1 MLEVDSSGVKV
12 ANGNLKK
19 FIEMAN
25 KSAKSATTF
34 DDVMNLFNLNLLAT
48 SAGVA
53 GLVKAFKGL
62 VSGLKQVASLSIQ
75 NYSSF
80 ESMQKGLET
89 FFQSAEK
96 GKSKFEELRKLSNQ
110 TTFGVD
116 ELADSFTQLANVG
129 MAVDTINEKLMMLG
143 DLSGGNKM
151 KFAELVSVYSKIQS
165 TGKAGSMQLEQI
177 ATKGIPIYDMLKKI
191 GVEGTATANDVTKAF
206 QEMTKKGGQFYNAM
220 SNIND
225 TIEGKEGFISD
236 YFKEMTVNFAEAS
249 GIAEAYKG
257 ILDTVREAIGAV
269 SDWLLKINE
278 NPVSKAIF
286 QGTLAASLTLV
297 GTLLAVTIV
306 SALKKVGVEL
316 KKRISEL
323 TVIQALSGPAGWKNL
338 AVAGIVAAT
347 AGVTVLTKELI
358 KAKDKADDLA
368 NSLPKGSGGSGYSG
382 VKGFTEH
389 TYSNTKELEQQLSTH
404 STYLKEYEK
413 IENEIRNL
421 QQQAMKSFSL
431 TEIETL
437 NKYIAERQK
446 DLETYE
452 NAIAKS
458 EKRIAE
464 LKEAAKGEQ
473 FVKDVK
479 QFEKDISDMFD
490 ETSYGNS
497 LSQLQEF
504 EKELN
509 NLNAQYGVFKIAMDG
524 DSIKKAEAVINE
536 WKEKVSDMKIKIAV
550 DSQTDWQKKLQQ
562 AFGFTDKEVANGATK
577 STVTAIDEFGK
588 INTKREEL
596 YAKFAGA
603 TGYNKGDYNREYADQ
618 MQKAFFT
625 VLDSVRDG
633 TYSGTEDSL
642 KEFAKAVEEAQ
653 KKVQS
658 FSDKL
663 RNFTKTQVSNG
674 NVAGAIA
681 GTFASNMLAASSDAT
696 NFVNGMAAGGV
707 IGGVANAVGGALAT
721 VAQEVDGMDDV
732 LNPLTAAMRALTPI
746 FELFIGVLKPI
757 FTTLDGVKKVL
768 SAIVEG
774 ILRPFEPLI
783 RLITSL
789 FEKLANLFTKLF
801 DSLDPI
807 IEVIDMLV
815 GTVLN
820 GIDALLE
827 PILQGFSVVG
837 EFFNIFTELTKPFMT
852 LVNFISSIIK
862 LLAAPLRLLAMLFE
876 NLAKIIS
883 DWTKPFTSA
892 LEGVMDWIDDFLG
905 YEDEEES
912 QTVDLTDAYKSLLEA
927 MKANEE
933 EYEKRKKELNSADY
947 ASKVTGVH
955 DMILTPQG
963 NFSTDPDDYIIATKN
978 PSGLNGGNG
987 TAVIQL
993 QPIINNTMAD
1003 TANVETR
1010 TEYGENGMM
1019 NLIVKISR
1027 KVAQDY
1033 ADGTNGWD
1041 NAVSSR
1047 AYRQN
1052 GRSLVM

>member
-1 MLEVDSSGVKV
+1 MLEVDSSGVKK
-12 ANGNLKK
+12 ATDNLNAFSK
-19 FIEMAN
+19 A
-25 KSAKSATTF
+25 AKDSEKQAVTF
-34 DDVMNLFNLNLLAT
+34 DDVMNQFNLNLIAT
-48 SAGVA
+48 SAGVV

-62 VSGLKQVASLSIQ
+62 VTGLKQVASLSVQ

-165 TGKAGSMQLEQI
+165 TGKAGSMQLQQI

-206 QEMTKKGGQFYNAM
+206 QEMTKEGGQFYNAM

-347 AGVTVLTKELI
+347 AGITVLTKELI
-358 KAKDKADDLA
+358 EAKSKADGLA
-368 NSLPKGSGGSGYSG
+368 NSLPKGSGASGYSDD
-382 VKGFTEH
+382 KGFTEH
-389 TYSNTKELEQQLSTH
+389 TYSSIKELEHQTSLH
-404 STYLKEYEK
+404 STYLEEYKEL
-413 IENEIRNL
+413 ENEIRNL

-437 NKYIAERQK
+437 NKYIAEKQEESEI
-446 DLETYE
+446 LEDK
-452 NAIAKS
+452 IVKS
-458 EKRIAE
+458 DKRIEE
-464 LKEAAKGEQ
+464 LKRAAKGEQ
-473 FVKDVK
+473 FDKDAK
-479 QFEKDISDMFD
+479 QFKKDILDMFD
-490 ETSYGNS
+490 ETSYGKA
-497 LSQLQEF
+497 LSQIQEF

-509 NLNAQYGVFKIAMDG
+509 NLNAQYDVFKITMDA
-524 DSIKKAEAVINE
+524 DSMKKAEAVINE

-550 DSQTDWQKKLQQ
+550 DSQSDWQKVLSKN
-562 AFGFTDKEVANGATK
+562 FGFSDKDIANLMNSGFTGKAAGDLWKEKIGKRNSAEDTVLKKLGYTRSSDTEKNNAVDLYNTLKDLVFSIAKDENYQVTEKDTIFESLVPQIKEAANALERFGLAVDESGDIVEKQLQSFGFSLEDYAEKLKKAGLSDVQNGKTKYDGAQLKIDSLRSQYESVTETGDKE
-577 STVTAIDEFGK
+577 AIGN
-588 INTKREEL
+588 I
-596 YAKFAGA
+596 
-603 TGYNKGDYNREYADQ
+603 
-618 MQKAFFT
+618 
-625 VLDSVRDG
+625 
-633 TYSGTEDSL
+633 L
-642 KEFAKAVEEAQ
+642 KEFASAVTASGEGFAQ
-653 KKVQS
+653 MKNGYASYAGGAALSAAGNALQGTDAGNFLQGMSMGGPIVGLINMLIGAIGNVLQS
-658 FSDKL
+658 CEGFSDAFNVVTNIFKMAKPL
-663 RNFTKTQVSNG
+663 FQTLIDIINDLNQGVMTAFKPLMGILNAFGIVLKAISN
-674 NVAGAIA
+674 
-681 GTFASNMLAASSDAT
+681 
-696 NFVNGMAAGGV
+696 
-707 IGGVANAVGGALAT
+707 
-721 VAQEVDGMDDV
+721 V
-732 LNPLTAAMRALTPI
+732 LNP
-746 FELFIGVLKPI
+746 
-757 FTTLDGVKKVL
+757 
-768 SAIVEG
+768 
-774 ILRPFEPLI
+774 ILNLLVSGFG
-783 RLITSL
+783 L
-789 FEKLANLFTKLF
+789 FEWLGDLM
-801 DSLDPI
+801 
-807 IEVIDMLV
+807 EEWGLV
-815 GTVLN
+815 
-820 GIDALLE
+820 
-827 PILQGFSVVG
+827 
-837 EFFNIFTELTKPFMT
+837 TEETTEKQ
-852 LVNFISSIIK
+852 
-862 LLAAPLRLLAMLFE
+862 A
-876 NLAKIIS
+876 
-883 DWTKPFTSA
+883 
-892 LEGVMDWIDDFLG
+892 
-905 YEDEEES
+905 
-912 QTVDLTDAYKSLLEA
+912 VDLTDAYKSLLEA

-978 PSGLNGGNG
+978 PAGLNGGNG

-1003 TANVETR
+1003 TAKVETR
-1010 TEYGENGMM
+1010 TEYGDNGMM

-1052 GRSLVM
+1052 GRNLAM

>member
-1 MLEVDSSGVKV
+1 MLEVDSSGVIK
-12 ANGNLKK
+12 ATGNLKE
-19 FIEMAN
+19 F
-25 KSAKSATTF
+25 AKAAKDSEKQATTF
-34 DDVMNLFNLNLLAT
+34 DDVMNQFNVNLLAT
-48 SAGVA
+48 SAGVV

-143 DLSGGNKM
+143 DLSGGNKA

-165 TGKAGSMQLEQI
+165 VGKAGSMQLQQI

-206 QEMTKKGGQFYNAM
+206 QEMTKEGGQFYNAM
-220 SNIND
+220 SNVND
-225 TIEGKEGFISD
+225 TIEGKEGFVSD

-257 ILDTVREAIGAV
+257 ILDTVREAIGNI

-306 SALKKVGVEL
+306 SALVKVGVEL

-323 TVIQALSGPAGWKNL
+323 TIIQALSGPAGWKNL

-347 AGVTVLTKELI
+347 AGVAVLTKELI
-358 KAKDKADDLA
+358 EAKNRADELA
-368 NSLPKGSGGSGYSG
+368 NALPKGSGGSGYSG
-382 VKGFTEH
+382 DKGFTGH
-389 TYSNTKELEQQLSTH
+389 TYSSTKELEQQNSTH
-404 STYLKEYEK
+404 STYLAEYK
-413 IENEIRNL
+413 KLENEIRNL

-437 NKYIAERQK
+437 NKVIKEKQNE
-446 DLETYE
+446 LEDYE

-458 EKRIAE
+458 AKRIEE
-464 LKEAAKGEQ
+464 LKKAAKGEQ
-473 FVKDVK
+473 FVENAT
-479 QFEKDISDMFD
+479 QFSSDISEMFS
-490 ETSYGNS
+490 ESSYGKS
-497 LSQLQEF
+497 LNQIKEL

-509 NLNAQYGVFKIAMDG
+509 DLQTRYDVFNVAISDE
-524 DSIKKAEAVINE
+524 SKKQVNAVIRE
-536 WKEKVSDMKIKIAV
+536 WEENLSNMKIKIAV
-550 DSQTDWQKKLQQ
+550 DSQNDWQKVLSKN
-562 AFGFTDKEVANGATK
+562 FG
-577 STVTAIDEFGK
+577 
-588 INTKREEL
+588 
-596 YAKFAGA
+596 
-603 TGYNKGDYNREYADQ
+603 
-618 MQKAFFT
+618 
-625 VLDSVRDG
+625 
-633 TYSGTEDSL
+633 
-642 KEFAKAVEEAQ
+642 
-653 KKVQS
+653 
-658 FSDKL
+658 FSDKDIANL
-663 RNFTKTQVSNG
+663 MSSGFSGKSAGDLWKEKIGKSNSAEDIVLSKLGYTRSEETNKSNAVDLYNMLKDLMFSIAKDENYQITEKDTIFDSLVPQIQEATKALEQFGLAVDGSGNIVEKQYESFGFSLEDYAEKLKTEGLEKIKNGDSGGYTSYAGGAALSAAGNALQGTDAGNFLQGMAMGGPIVGLINMLI
-674 NVAGAIA
+674 GAI
-681 GTFASNMLAASSDAT
+681 SNVLQSCEGFSDAFNVVT
-696 NFVNGMAAGGV
+696 NIFKMAKPLFQTLIDIINDLNQGV
-707 IGGVANAVGGALAT
+707 MTAFKPLMGILNAFGIVLKAISS
-721 VAQEVDGMDDV
+721 V
-732 LNPLTAAMRALTPI
+732 LNPILNLLVSG
-746 FELFIGVLKPI
+746 FGVLEWLGDLMEKWGLV
-757 FTTLDGVKKVL
+757 T
-768 SAIVEG
+768 E
-774 ILRPFEPLI
+774 E
-783 RLITSL
+783 TS
-789 FEKLANLFTKLF
+789 ENAEN
-801 DSLDPI
+801 
-807 IEVIDMLV
+807 
-815 GTVLN
+815 
-820 GIDALLE
+820 
-827 PILQGFSVVG
+827 Q
-837 EFFNIFTELTKPFMT
+837 
-852 LVNFISSIIK
+852 
-862 LLAAPLRLLAMLFE
+862 AA
-876 NLAKIIS
+876 
-883 DWTKPFTSA
+883 
-892 LEGVMDWIDDFLG
+892 
-905 YEDEEES
+905 
-912 QTVDLTDAYKSLLEA
+912 DLTDAYKSLLDA
-927 MKANEE
+927 MKANQE

-1010 TEYGENGMM
+1010 TESGENGMM

-1041 NAVSSR
+1041 SAVNSR
-1047 AYRQN
+1047 AYSQN
-1052 GRSLVM
+1052 GRSLAM